1 MGTTRRIARG
11 PAGAAKPPARSDE
24 SAAWNYEIQAPLWP
38 IRRYDASRWFMRVA
52 VGAFARVRV
61 EGRSNLPFGP
71 YVLCFTHQSWTDPL
85 FVMGFLPGRPQM
97 FFFGP
102 QEEEMRVGAR
112 NRLMRWAGI
121 AIPYKPGRR
130 GLLAATA
137 RARAILAAGRT
148 IALAG
153 EGRIHA
159 GERVVLPIEPG
170 AAYLALRAGVPI
182 VPVAIN
188 GNGWL
193 KFRAVVRLRIG
204 APIYGE
210 PLASPRPKPDEVGR
224 LADKVGV
231 AFRWMVADAHE
242 RPKPGALESRLTEL
256 FNDWPEGERPDVPP
270 DGAGAEDGR

>member
-1 MGTTRRIARG
+1 MR
-11 PAGAAKPPARSDE
+11 PV
-24 SAAWNYEIQAPLWP
+24 
-38 IRRYDASRWFMRVA
+38 RRYDASRWFLRA
-52 VGAFARVRV
+52 ALAAFSRVRV
-61 EGRSNLPFGP
+61 EGRANLPSGP

-85 FVMGFLPGRPQM
+85 YVMGFMPGRPQM
-97 FFFGP
+97 YFFGP
-102 QEEEMRVGAR
+102 REEEMRVGAR

-121 AIPYKPGRR
+121 AIPFKPGRR

-137 RARAILAAGRT
+137 RARAILDAGRVV
-148 IALAG
+148 ALAG

-193 KFRAVVRLRIG
+193 RFRAVVRLRIG

-210 PLASPRPKPDEVGR
+210 SPRSLHPASGDVGR
-224 LADKVGV
+224 MAGAVGV
-231 AFRWMVADAHE
+231 ELRRMVADAE
-242 RPKPGALESRLTEL
+242 DQARPGALESRLTEL
-256 FNDWPEGERPDVPP
+256 FNDWPEGARPQVPTDEP
-270 DGAGAEDGR
+270 GASSDR